1 MKIENAVVLVAG
13 AIRTDVTLLI
23 NNASIATF
31 GGFLSPEPGVYVRDP
46 RPTAAA
52 SPAASR

>member
-1 MKIENAVVLVAG
+1 MKIEIAVVLVAG
-13 AIRTDVTLLI
+13 ASRTDVTLLI
-23 NNASIATF
+23 NNAGIATF
-31 GGFLSPEPGVYVRDP
+31 GGFLSAEPGVYLRDL